1 MNNLS
6 HQVVLITG
14 ASSGIGEATA
24 RLLSHQGAI
33 VCLTGRRIEK
43 LQKIVED
50 IKNEGGKAEY
60 FLLDVTDNYEFQNVV
75 NQILEKHG
83 HIDVL
88 IDNAGVMLLS
98 QFRDLK
104 LSEWNQMIDVNLKGV
119 LHGIA
124 AVLPTMRERK
134 QGMILNVSS
143 TAAYRVMES
152 SAIYSA
158 TKFAVRALSDGLRKE
173 ESNHGIKVCL
183 VAPGPTKTELLN
195 HCSNEKT
202 RNKLFSYV
210 ESCGLEA
217 NDVAEAIA
225 YEISMPSHASIDELI
240 VSPTHKM

>member
-1 MNNLS
+1 MNSLS
-6 HQVVLITG
+6 DKVILITG

-33 VCLTGRRIEK
+33 VCLASRRIEK
-43 LQKIVED
+43 LQKIVKD
-50 IKNEGGKAEY
+50 IINEGSKAEY
-60 FLLDVTDNYEFQNVV
+60 FQLDVTDASEFQNVV
-75 NQILEKHG
+75 NQILEKYG
-83 HIDVL
+83 CIDVL
-88 IDNAGVMLLS
+88 INNAGVMLLS
-98 QFRDLK
+98 QVRDLK

-124 AVLPTMRERK
+124 AVLPSMCERK

-183 VAPGPTKTELLN
+183 VAPGPTKTELLS
-195 HCSNEKT
+195 HCSIEKT
-202 RNKLFSYV
+202 RDTLISYV
-210 ESCGLEA
+210 ENCGLEA
-217 NDVAEAIA
+217 KDIAEAIA

-240 VSPTHKM
+240 ISPTHKM